1 MNCFSMQFS
10 VAYTSWKRFWRSVSR
25 FNLQCLGS
33 YLLERR
39 TKCNLAQ
46 RGPFCEVVLE
56 GADMGVIGG
65 HGLLRYFPL
74 GNSPLRLDPFLA
86 TTTLERR
93 GLLIL
98 AGLSLPS
105 RRSS

>member
-1 MNCFSMQFS
+1 MRIKAGVMNCFSMQFS

-56 GADMGVIGG
+56 GADMGVRLR
-65 HGLLRYFPL
+65 HGLLRYFPF
-74 GNSPLRLDPFLA
+74 GNCPFRSYPLRQIV
-86 TTTLERR
+86 R
-93 GLLIL
+93 
-98 AGLSLPS
+98 
-105 RRSS
+105 